1 MTKPVLVSGIQP
13 SGRLHIGN
21 FVGALRHFKELQDTG
36 GYECLFFVADYH
48 SITEPFRP
56 EEKGKEVNDVVRMF
70 LAAGLSPQKS
80 AIFVQSHVSAHTELA
95 WILSTL
101 TPFGELSRMTQF
113 KEKSVRQ
120 PSANIGLFTYPV
132 LMAADILLYDTAFVP
147 VGEDQLQHMEFTR
160 TIARKFNAKF
170 GKVFTEPKPLM
181 TDIPRLMSLHDS
193 EKKMSKS
200 VPAGCLYLD
209 DVPDDIRK
217 KIASAVT
224 DSGPSANGVRY
235 SARKGGGVSNLMRIY
250 GAFADIPMKDI
261 EKMFEGKGYK
271 EFKSSLAELLI
282 KKLAPFREA
291 RYSDKELEKV
301 VAQGD
306 KKARALADV
315 KLAEV
320 KKKIGLA

>member
-21 FVGALRHFKELQDTG
+21 FVGALRHFKELQDSG
-36 GYECLFFVADYH
+36 DYECLFFVADYH

-56 EEKGKEVNDVVRMF
+56 DMKGKEVKDVVRMF

-80 AIFVQSHVSAHTELA
+80 TIFVQSHISAHTELA
-95 WILSTL
+95 WIFSTL

-113 KEKSVRQ
+113 KQKSVRQ

-132 LMAADILLYDTAFVP
+132 LMAADILLYDTAVVP
-147 VGEDQLQHMEFTR
+147 VGDDQLQHLEFTR

-209 DVPDDIRK
+209 DAPDDIRK

-224 DSGPSANGVRY
+224 DSGGKVRY
-235 SARKGGGVSNLMRIY
+235 SIKKGGGISNLMRIY
-250 GAFADIPMKDI
+250 GAFADLPMKDV
-261 EKMFEGKGYK
+261 EKVFEGKGYK
-271 EFKSSLAELLI
+271 EFKSALAELLI
-282 KKLAPFREA
+282 KKLSPFREA

-301 VAQGD
+301 IAQGD

-315 KLAEV
+315 KLTEV
-320 KKKIGLA
+320 KKKIGLTR

>member
-21 FVGALRHFKELQDTG
+21 FVGALRHFKELQDSG
-36 GYECLFFVADYH
+36 DYECLFFVADYH

-56 EEKGKEVNDVVRMF
+56 DMKGKEVKDVVRMF

-80 AIFVQSHVSAHTELA
+80 TIFVQSHISAHTELA
-95 WILSTL
+95 WIFSTL

-132 LMAADILLYDTAFVP
+132 LMAADILLYDTAVVP
-147 VGEDQLQHMEFTR
+147 VGDDQLQHLEFTR

-209 DVPDDIRK
+209 DAPDDIRK

-224 DSGPSANGVRY
+224 DSGGKVRY
-235 SARKGGGVSNLMRIY
+235 SMKKGGGISNLMRIY
-250 GAFADIPMKDI
+250 GAFADLPMKDV
-261 EKMFEGKGYK
+261 EKVFEGKGYK
-271 EFKSSLAELLI
+271 EFKSALAELLI
-282 KKLAPFREA
+282 KKLSPFREA

-301 VAQGD
+301 IAQGD

-315 KLAEV
+315 KLTEV
-320 KKKIGLA
+320 KKKIGLTR

>member
-21 FVGALRHFKELQDTG
+21 FVGALRHFKELQDSG
-36 GYECLFFVADYH
+36 DYECLFFVADYH

-56 EEKGKEVNDVVRMF
+56 DMKGKEVKDVVRMF

-80 AIFVQSHVSAHTELA
+80 TIFVQSHISAHTELA
-95 WILSTL
+95 WIFSTL

-132 LMAADILLYDTAFVP
+132 LMAADILLYDTAVVP
-147 VGEDQLQHMEFTR
+147 VGDDQLQHLEFTR

-209 DVPDDIRK
+209 DAPDDIRK

-224 DSGPSANGVRY
+224 DSGGKVRY
-235 SARKGGGVSNLMRIY
+235 SIKKGGGISNLMRIY
-250 GAFADIPMKDI
+250 GAFADLPMKDV
-261 EKMFEGKGYK
+261 EKVFEGKGYK
-271 EFKSSLAELLI
+271 EFKSALAELLI
-282 KKLAPFREA
+282 KKLSPFREA

-301 VAQGD
+301 IAQGD

-315 KLAEV
+315 KLTEV
-320 KKKIGLA
+320 KKKIGLTR